1 MNKSNVAVLSGAS
14 TRGNHPDKV
23 RAMLI
28 LLGCEVLVMTVW
40 FSSTAVIPQISEQ
53 PGSTP
58 FRLAAL
64 TSAVQVGFVLGTL
77 LSALLRLADGLD
89 PLRYFMGASMLAA
102 GATLCLV
109 WLPAVSW
116 PAILLRVL
124 TGMALAGVYPIGLR
138 LAATWATNDLG
149 LLMGLLVGALTLG
162 SAAPHLVSSFLEVDY
177 RLIYVVAAAAAAT
190 GGLGIRLFT
199 SGHRQSSRGRLQL
212 GQITQ
217 MWKDRPLR
225 LANIGYLGHMWEL
238 YACGRG
244 SGRSTSRASPPQACI
259 TQDHRPASP
268 PSRPSGWGP
277 SERFSEDVA
286 RIVSVAPQRRWAR
299 CPSAAPAH

>member
-89 PLRYFMGASMLAA
+89 PCATSWVHQCWLRAQ
-102 GATLCLV
+102 
-109 WLPAVSW
+109 P
-116 PAILLRVL
+116 
-124 TGMALAGVYPIGLR
+124 
-138 LAATWATNDLG
+138 
-149 LLMGLLVGALTLG
+149 
-162 SAAPHLVSSFLEVDY
+162 SAW
-177 RLIYVVAAAAAAT
+177 
-190 GGLGIRLFT
+190 
-199 SGHRQSSRGRLQL
+199 SG
-212 GQITQ
+212 
-217 MWKDRPLR
+217 
-225 LANIGYLGHMWEL
+225 
-238 YACGRG
+238 
-244 SGRSTSRASPPQACI
+244 
-259 TQDHRPASP
+259 SP
-268 PSRPSGWGP
+268 PSPGPPSCCACSRAWHSPACTRSGYAWPRRG
-277 SERFSEDVA
+277 R
-286 RIVSVAPQRRWAR
+286 RTTSVCSWD
-299 CPSAAPAH
+299 CW